1 MKKLLTIL
9 LPILAVVGFSSIF
22 IVDETQQVVILQ
34 LGKPVKTVTEP
45 GLNVKLPFPFQEKI
59 TFDDRLLEYDS
70 PPEEILSKDK
80 KSLIVDNYVRWKI
93 VYPLQ
98 FLKTVQAIPT
108 AKSRMDDIVYS
119 ELRRELGTH
128 DMVEI
133 ITENREEIMDIVTR
147 QSNSATLAYG
157 ISVVDVRIRRVDL
170 PAENEESIYARMEA
184 ERKRQ
189 ANKFRSEGEEEAQK
203 IRAATDRDKTIILAD
218 AYKEAEKI
226 RGEGDAKAV
235 QIYARSYSADPKFY
249 EFVRTLDTYK
259 KVVDDKTTLVLPSG
273 SKLFK
278 LLMDGKKF

>member
-1 MKKLLTIL
+1 MKKALSLL
-9 LPILAVVGFSSIF
+9 LPVIALVGFSSIF
-22 IVDETQQVVILQ
+22 IVDETEQVVILQ

-45 GLNVKLPFPFQEKI
+45 GLNFKLPFPIQEKI

-93 VYPLQ
+93 VDPLQ

-133 ITENREEIMDIVTR
+133 ITENREEIMDVITR
-147 QSNSATLAYG
+147 ESNSATLDYG

-170 PAENEESIYARMEA
+170 PAENETSIYARMEA

-218 AYKEAEKI
+218 AYKEAERI

-235 QIYARSYSADPKFY
+235 QVYARSYSSDPKFY

-259 KVVDDKTTLVLPSG
+259 KVVDDKTTLVLPSD

-278 LLMDGKKF
+278 LLLDGK

>member
-9 LPILAVVGFSSIF
+9 LPILAVAGFSSIF

-34 LGKPVKTVTEP
+34 LGKPVKTVTKP

-93 VYPLQ
+93 VDPLQ

-218 AYKEAEKI
+218 AYREAEKI

-259 KVVDDKTTLVLPSG
+259 QVVDDKTTLVLPSG

-278 LLMDGKKF
+278 LLMDGK

>member
-1 MKKLLTIL
+1 MKNLLTIL

-93 VYPLQ
+93 VDPLQ

-259 KVVDDKTTLVLPSG
+259 QVVDDKTTLVLPSG

-278 LLMDGKKF
+278 LLMDGK

>member
-1 MKKLLTIL
+1 MKRLLALIL
-9 LPILAVVGFSSIF
+9 PVLGLVGLSSIF

-34 LGKPVKTVTEP
+34 LGKPVRNITEP
-45 GLNVKLPFPFQEKI
+45 GFNVKLPFPFQEKI
-59 TFDDRLLEYDS
+59 VFDDRLLEYDS

-93 VYPLQ
+93 VDPLQ

-133 ITENREEIMDIVTR
+133 ITQNREEIMDVVTKA
-147 QSNSATLAYG
+147 SNEATLSYG
-157 ISVVDVRIRRVDL
+157 ISVIDVRIRRVDL
-170 PAENEESIYARMEA
+170 PSENEESIYARMEA

-189 ANKFRSEGEEEAQK
+189 ANKFRSEGSEEAQK

-235 QIYARSYSADPKFY
+235 QVYARSYSSDPKFY
-249 EFVRTLDTYK
+249 EFVRTLDAYK
-259 KVVDDKTTLVLPSG
+259 KVVDDKTTLVLPSD

-278 LLMDGKKF
+278 LLIEGK

>member
-1 MKKLLTIL
+1 MKKALSLL
-9 LPILAVVGFSSIF
+9 LPAIALVGFSSIF
-22 IVDETQQVVILQ
+22 IVDETEQVVILQ
-34 LGKPVKTVTEP
+34 LGKPVKTVTKP
-45 GLNVKLPFPFQEKI
+45 GLNFKLPFPIQEKI

-93 VYPLQ
+93 VDPLQ

-133 ITENREEIMDIVTR
+133 ITENREEIMDVITEE
-147 QSNSATLAYG
+147 SNSATLDYG

-170 PAENEESIYARMEA
+170 PAENEASIYARMEA

-218 AYKEAEKI
+218 AYKEAERI

-235 QIYARSYSADPKFY
+235 QVYARSYSSDPKFY

-259 KVVDDKTTLVLPSG
+259 KVVDDKTTLVLPSD

-278 LLMDGKKF
+278 LLLDGK

>member
-1 MKKLLTIL
+1 MKRLLALIL
-9 LPILAVVGFSSIF
+9 PVLGLVGLSSIF

-34 LGKPVKTVTEP
+34 LGKPVRTITEP
-45 GLNVKLPFPFQEKI
+45 GFNAKLPFPFQERI
-59 TFDDRLLEYDS
+59 VFDDRLLEYDS

-80 KSLIVDNYVRWKI
+80 KSLIVDNYLRWKI
-93 VYPLQ
+93 VDPLQ

-133 ITENREEIMDIVTR
+133 ITQNREEIMDVVTKA
-147 QSNSATLAYG
+147 SNEATLSYG
-157 ISVVDVRIRRVDL
+157 ISVIDVRIRRVDL
-170 PAENEESIYARMEA
+170 PSENEESIYARMEA

-189 ANKFRSEGEEEAQK
+189 ANKFRSEGSEEAQK

-235 QIYARSYSADPKFY
+235 QVYARSYSSDPKFY
-249 EFVRTLDTYK
+249 EFVRTLDAYK
-259 KVVDDKTTLVLPSG
+259 KVVDDKTTLVLPSD

-278 LLMDGKKF
+278 LLIEGK

>member
-1 MKKLLTIL
+1 MKRLLALIL
-9 LPILAVVGFSSIF
+9 PVLGLVGLSSVF

-34 LGKPVKTVTEP
+34 LGKPVRTITEP
-45 GLNVKLPFPFQEKI
+45 GFNAKLPFPFQERI
-59 TFDDRLLEYDS
+59 VFDDRLLEYDS

-93 VYPLQ
+93 VDPLQ

-133 ITENREEIMDIVTR
+133 ITQNREEIMDVVTKA
-147 QSNSATLAYG
+147 SNEATLSYG
-157 ISVVDVRIRRVDL
+157 ISVIDVRIRRVDL
-170 PAENEESIYARMEA
+170 PSENEESIYARMEA

-189 ANKFRSEGEEEAQK
+189 ANKFRSEGSEEAQK

-235 QIYARSYSADPKFY
+235 QVYARSYSSDPKFY
-249 EFVRTLDTYK
+249 EFVRTLDAYK
-259 KVVDDKTTLVLPSG
+259 KVVDDKTTLVLPSD

-278 LLMDGKKF
+278 LLIEGK

>member
-1 MKKLLTIL
+1 MKKLFTFITPVL
-9 LPILAVVGFSSIF
+9 LLVGFSSIF
-22 IVDETQQVVILQ
+22 IVDETNQVVILQ
-34 LGKPVKTVTEP
+34 LGKPVKTVTKP
-45 GLNVKLPFPFQEKI
+45 GINVKLPFPFQEKI

-80 KSLIVDNYVRWKI
+80 KTLIVDNYVRWKI
-93 VYPLQ
+93 VDPLQ

-133 ITENREEIMDIVTR
+133 ITKNREEIMDVVTKA
-147 QSNSATLAYG
+147 SNEATLSYG

-170 PAENEESIYARMEA
+170 PSQNEESIYARMEA

-218 AYKEAEKI
+218 AYKEAERI

-235 QIYARSYSADPKFY
+235 QVYARSYSADPKFY
-249 EFVRTLDTYK
+249 EFVRTLDAYK

-278 LLMDGKKF
+278 LLMDGK

>member
-1 MKKLLTIL
+1 MKKALSLL
-9 LPILAVVGFSSIF
+9 LPAIALVGFSSIF
-22 IVDETQQVVILQ
+22 IVDETEQVVILQ
-34 LGKPVKTVTEP
+34 LGKPVKTVTKP
-45 GLNVKLPFPFQEKI
+45 GLNFKLPFPIQEKI

-93 VYPLQ
+93 VDPLQ

-133 ITENREEIMDIVTR
+133 ITENREEIMDVITR
-147 QSNSATLAYG
+147 ESNSATLDYG

-170 PAENEESIYARMEA
+170 PAENEASIYARMEA

-218 AYKEAEKI
+218 AYKEAERI

-235 QIYARSYSADPKFY
+235 QVYARSYSSDPKFY

-259 KVVDDKTTLVLPSG
+259 KVVDDKTTLVLPSD

-278 LLMDGKKF
+278 LLLDGK

>member
-1 MKKLLTIL
+1 MKRLLAL
-9 LPILAVVGFSSIF
+9 ALPILTLIGLSSIF
-22 IVDETQQVVILQ
+22 IVDETHQVVILQ

-45 GLNVKLPFPFQEKI
+45 GFNFKLPFPFQEKI
-59 TFDDRLLEYDS
+59 VFDDRLLEYDS
-70 PPEEILSKDK
+70 PPEAILSKDK

-93 VYPLQ
+93 VDPLQ

-133 ITENREEIMDIVTR
+133 ITQNREEIMDVVTR
-147 QSNSATLAYG
+147 ASNEATLSYG
-157 ISVVDVRIRRVDL
+157 ISVIDVRIRRVDL

-189 ANKFRSEGEEEAQK
+189 ANKFRSEGSEEAQK

-218 AYKEAEKI
+218 AYKEAERI

-235 QIYARSYSADPKFY
+235 QVYARSYSSDPKFY
-249 EFVRTLDTYK
+249 EFVRTLDAYK
-259 KVVDDKTTLVLPSG
+259 KVVDDKTTLVLPSD

-278 LLMDGKKF
+278 LLIEGK

>member
-1 MKKLLTIL
+1 MKKILSVL
-9 LPILAVVGFSSIF
+9 LPVLALVGFSSIF
-22 IVDETQQVVILQ
+22 IVDETEQVVILQ
-34 LGKPVKTVTEP
+34 LGKPVKTVTNP
-45 GLNVKLPFPFQEKI
+45 GLNFKLPFPFQEKI

-93 VYPLQ
+93 VDPLQ
-98 FLKTVQAIPT
+98 FLKTVQAVPT

-133 ITENREEIMDIVTR
+133 ITENREQIMDIITK

-235 QIYARSYSADPKFY
+235 QVYAKSYSADPKFY
-249 EFVRTLDTYK
+249 EFVRTLDAYK
-259 KVVDDKTTLVLPSG
+259 KVVDDKTTLVLPSD

-278 LLMDGKKF
+278 LLMDGN

>member
-1 MKKLLTIL
+1 MKKALSLL
-9 LPILAVVGFSSIF
+9 LPVIALVGFSSIF
-22 IVDETQQVVILQ
+22 IVDETEQVVILQ
-34 LGKPVKTVTEP
+34 LGKPVKTVTKP
-45 GLNVKLPFPFQEKI
+45 GFNVKLPFPIQEKI

-93 VYPLQ
+93 VDPLQ

-133 ITENREEIMDIVTR
+133 ITENREEIMDVITR
-147 QSNSATLAYG
+147 ESNSATLDYG

-170 PAENEESIYARMEA
+170 PAQNEASIYARMEA

-235 QIYARSYSADPKFY
+235 QVYARSYSSDPKFY

-259 KVVDDKTTLVLPSG
+259 KVIDDKTTLVLPSD

-278 LLMDGKKF
+278 LLLDGK

>member
-9 LPILAVVGFSSIF
+9 LPILAVAGFSSIF

-34 LGKPVKTVTEP
+34 LGKPVKTVTKP

-93 VYPLQ
+93 VDPLQ

-128 DMVEI
+128 DMVDI

-259 KVVDDKTTLVLPSG
+259 QVVDDKTTLVLPSG

-278 LLMDGKKF
+278 LLMDGK

>member
-1 MKKLLTIL
+1 MKKIFTFILPVLLL
-9 LPILAVVGFSSIF
+9 VGFSSIF
-22 IVDETQQVVILQ
+22 IVDETNQVVILQ
-34 LGKPVKTVTEP
+34 LGKPVKTVTKP
-45 GLNVKLPFPFQEKI
+45 GINLKLPFPFQEKI

-80 KSLIVDNYVRWKI
+80 KTLIVDNYVRWKI
-93 VYPLQ
+93 IDPLQ
-98 FLKTVQAIPT
+98 FLKTVQATPI

-133 ITENREEIMDIVTR
+133 ITENREEIMDVVTR
-147 QSNSATLAYG
+147 ASNKATLSYG

-170 PAENEESIYARMEA
+170 PSQNEESIYARMEA

-249 EFVRTLDTYK
+249 EFVRTLDAYK

-278 LLMDGKKF
+278 LLMDGK